1 MREGLGIRVPAPGD
15 QSWQTQYALNG
26 YLMMDNR
33 CNKQIPAAMW
43 RKDCSR
49 QTRGR
54 RATEEATAVFLPA
67 DKTKVGG
74 PKQRSL
80 TLITGRMPVSFLRR
94 RRFGKESEKR
104 TSRKAPTEP
113 IKKSPNV
120 QSPHSLL
127 LCLRKVQTREPFSQ
141 GATAIAFLREN
152 AVSGIPSSQSRQ
164 IKEA

>member
-1 MREGLGIRVPAPGD
+1 MREGLGIRLPAPGD

-26 YLMMDNR
+26 YLMMDIR

-54 RATEEATAVFLPA
+54 RATEDATAVFLPA
-67 DKTKVGG
+67 DETKVGG

-80 TLITGRMPVSFLRR
+80 TLVTGRMPVSFLRR
-94 RRFGKESEKR
+94 KRFGKESEKR
-104 TSRKAPTEP
+104 TSRKALTEP

-120 QSPHSLL
+120 QSPPCPAALSQKSANKRAVFPRGHSN
-127 LCLRKVQTREPFSQ
+127 CLPEGKCRFWNP
-141 GATAIAFLREN
+141 L
-152 AVSGIPSSQSRQ
+152 IP
-164 IKEA
+164 IMAD